1 MLSSMLLVGGPEG
14 ISHNARQSSWQ
25 SSRRPVS
32 LSPSSNAEP
41 FPLSSSTCVPS
52 LPSVCNRER
61 PAPGRTAT
69 NGRKRRLLSVRPE
82 RSRRV
87 CAGAV
92 IRLRSARTGG
102 GAALRL
108 GVVRTRRLLNSSP
121 ASAGVQVGGV
131 VTAVAP
137 RYSGYPVWAPAFA
150 GVGAFR
156 DVGLLGSPHP
166 NPSPEGEGLFDY
178 VTGVS
183 VGSARKPSVALPWM
197 GPAMSATM

>member
-1 MLSSMLLVGGPEG
+1 MKLAIQNGG
-14 ISHNARQSSWQ
+14 
-25 SSRRPVS
+25 SRRASHAIRRKRIAGSRVLKSVRKPIGERTLPPDMPTPIATIGNTTSIYVANSPASAILPTDLTRCFMHEVS
-32 LSPSSNAEP
+32 GIL
-41 FPLSSSTCVPS
+41 PLS
-52 LPSVCNRER
+52 
-61 PAPGRTAT
+61 AI
-69 NGRKRRLLSVRPE
+69 GRKRRLLFIRPE

-108 GVVRTRRLLNSSP
+108 GVVRTRRILNSSP
-121 ASAGVQVGGV
+121 ALAGVQLETV

-150 GVGAFR
+150 GGAFR

-166 NPSPEGEGLFDY
+166 NPSPEGEGLF
-178 VTGVS
+178 V
-183 VGSARKPSVALPWM
+183 
-197 GPAMSATM
+197 